1 MLNIVS
7 REKQIKTT
15 VRSHLTCTRM
25 ARFTTPEDKRWENA
39 DQLGCDAVQPL
50 WKIVAQF
57 LRVLNMQL

>member
-39 DQLGCDAVQPL
+39 DQLGWDAVQPL